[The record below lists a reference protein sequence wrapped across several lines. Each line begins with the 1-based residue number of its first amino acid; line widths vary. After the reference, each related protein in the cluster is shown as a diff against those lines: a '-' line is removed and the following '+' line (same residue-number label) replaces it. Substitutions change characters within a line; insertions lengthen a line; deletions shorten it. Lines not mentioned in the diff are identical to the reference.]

1 MRRNVADILGI
12 GAQRAMT
19 TWLHQLLQ
27 AHPGVSSFPDFSPVT
42 SSNKEAHYWDWN
54 HRRGEAWYRT
64 LMRPLGDAMKSLD
77 ITPEYAFLGDE
88 ALDECKRLSPD
99 ARVIYLLRDPLA
111 RAVSALRM
119 RTLWASD
126 HAPAEA
132 IRLTMGAEFLD
143 RCQQA
148 ALHDHGAYAANLRRW
163 RARYPDL
170 LVMNVEA
177 IIADPDIALDRIL
190 THCALP
196 MPDPET
202 LARLRQRARN
212 RVWATPAYAL
222 SPDCLDFLDGLTW
235 ADREAIATEG
245 FTFTEGT
252 CLRGARP

>member
-1 MRRNVADILGI
+1 
-12 GAQRAMT
+12 
-19 TWLHQLLQ
+19 
-27 AHPGVSSFPDFSPVT
+27 
-42 SSNKEAHYWDWN
+42 
-54 HRRGEAWYRT
+54 
-64 LMRPLGDAMKSLD
+64 
-77 ITPEYAFLGDE
+77 
-88 ALDECKRLSPD
+88 
-99 ARVIYLLRDPLA
+99 
-111 RAVSALRM
+111 
-119 RTLWASD
+119 
-126 HAPAEA
+126 
-132 IRLTMGAEFLD
+132 MGPEFLD
-143 RCQQA
+143 RYQQA

-196 MPDPET
+196 APDPET

-235 ADREAIATEG
+235 PDRQAIATEG